1 MKQTIKQIKIS
12 EITNVIQQMGINQ
25 ETMIN
30 ITKGT
35 DNVFADLGFAEDE
48 AINLKIRADLMLQL
62 RFFIEQ
68 KGWTQQEAAIFF
80 NETQPRISNLING
93 DISRFSVDKLLNM
106 LGKAGMRVEFE
117 IFPLVFNIDGNK
129 NSQSN

>member
-1 MKQTIKQIKIS
+1 MTVSQSID
-12 EITNVIQQMGINQ
+12 
-25 ETMIN
+25 

-80 NETQPRISNLING
+80 NDTQPRISNLING

-106 LGKAGMRVEFE
+106 LAMAGMGVKFE
-117 IFPLVFNIDGNK
+117 VYSLK
-129 NSQSN
+129 